1 MFHRKLVFKL
11 KSDASCVYFIC
22 VRKKQN
28 KRETSSVKR
37 ERFSSPRLL
46 PHAVEGTRRDG
57 VCVEVVSE
65 NRHSCLQ
72 RVHLATAFQSCTW
85 REDRPAVL
93 QPVTTCAQR
102 SLPEGLGLML
112 SDAPPGTP
120 LSRRPAAGSFLYLF
134 TFRRFFLL

>member
-1 MFHRKLVFKL
+1 M
-11 KSDASCVYFIC
+11 
-22 VRKKQN
+22 
-28 KRETSSVKR
+28 
-37 ERFSSPRLL
+37 
-46 PHAVEGTRRDG
+46 
-57 VCVEVVSE
+57 CVEVVSE

-72 RVHLATAFQSCTW
+72 RVHLATEFQSCTW

-134 TFRRFFLL
+134 TFRRFFPFVKEKKVYDYKKYLVFLKNAHFIQS